1 MKSRYTI
8 GNRDMTANVNPL
20 LIDGQWVQEREGC
33 NTFSPVNPRTREQLP
48 EVFPISDESTVDK
61 LVVAAAAA
69 APQLREVAPERLATF
84 LEACATNIEAKADEL
99 VRWANL
105 ETGLPTEPRLRNVE
119 LPRTTTQLRLAAKAV
134 RERSFCDPII
144 DTKAG
149 LRTMSGSLGAPVVVF
164 GPNNFPF
171 AFNAVMGGDFAS
183 AIAAGNPVIAKVH
196 PGHPKTSQLLAEC
209 AWAAV
214 QAAGLPRATFQM
226 VYELPKEA
234 GFKLVTA
241 PQVGAFAF
249 TGSRRAGLALKAA
262 ADAAGKLAYLELSS
276 INPIFVL
283 PGAIAER
290 GNELATELFGSC
302 AMGAGQFC
310 TSPGVSIVVDS
321 PQTTS
326 WIQELTKQFGAATPG
341 TLLSANAPSH
351 LAHSVGVLQASGAQ
365 VLVGGKPKT
374 DGPYAFENTLLQV
387 SGDAFLE
394 RPAELQT
401 EAFGTVHLVVVAS
414 SFEQVVAIAGALEGN
429 LTACVY
435 TAKSGADDASYVALE
450 KVLRYKVGRLLND
463 KMPTG
468 VAVSDAMQH
477 GGPYPSTGHPG
488 FTAVGMPSA
497 IRRFVVRHCYDAV
510 RPNRLPPELW
520 DANPLGI
527 WRNVDGVWS
536 RGTIGG

>member
-1 MKSRYTI
+1 M
-8 GNRDMTANVNPL
+8 ANSNPIL
-20 LIDGQWVQEREGC
+20 VDGQWVQERAGC
-33 NTFSPVNPRTREQLP
+33 DTFTAINPRTREPLP
-48 EVFPISDESTVDK
+48 EVFPISDENTVNK
-61 LVVAAAAA
+61 LLAAAAAA
-69 APQLREVAPERLATF
+69 APALREVSPEHIATF
-84 LEACATNIEAKADEL
+84 LEACASNIEAKADDL

-134 RERSFCDPII
+134 RARSFCDPII
-144 DTKAG
+144 DTKAN
-149 LRTMSGSLGAPVVVF
+149 LRTMSGPLGAPVVVF

-214 QAAGLPRATFQM
+214 QSSGLPRATFQM

-234 GFKLVTA
+234 GFALVTA
-241 PQVGAFAF
+241 HQVAGFAF

-262 ADAAGKLAYLELSS
+262 ADGAGKLSYLELSS

-283 PGAIAER
+283 PGVIAER
-290 GNELATELFGSC
+290 GNEMAAELFGSC

-310 TSPGVSIVVDS
+310 TSPGVSIVIDS
-321 PQTTS
+321 PQTQA
-326 WIQELTKQFGAATPG
+326 WIEELKKQFAAAQPG
-341 TLLSANAPSH
+341 TLLSASAPNN
-351 LAHSVGVLQASGAQ
+351 LASSVSVLQQSGAS

-387 SGDAFLE
+387 SGDQFLKQ
-394 RPAELQT
+394 PNALQT

-414 SFEQVVAIAGALEGN
+414 SFEQVLAIAGALEGN

-435 TAKSGADDASYVALE
+435 TAKSGADDANYTSLE

-477 GGPYPSTGHPG
+477 GGPFPSTGHPG
-488 FTAVGMPSA
+488 FTAVGMPSS
-497 IRRFVVRHCYDAV
+497 IRRFVARHCYDAV
-510 RPNRLPPELW
+510 RPNRLPPELA
-520 DANPLGI
+520 DDNPLGI
-527 WRNVDGVWS
+527 WRNVDGEWT
-536 RGTIGG
+536 RAAIGG

>member
-1 MKSRYTI
+1 MS
-8 GNRDMTANVNPL
+8 GNLNPI
-20 LIDGQWVQEREGC
+20 LIDGQWVQERVGC
-33 NTFSPVNPRTREQLP
+33 DTFSPINPRTREVLP
-48 EVFPISDESTVDK
+48 EVFPISDESTVAK

-69 APQLREVAPERLATF
+69 APALREVSSERIATF

-105 ETGLPTEPRLRNVE
+105 ETALPTEPRLRNVE
-119 LPRTTTQLRLAAKAV
+119 LPRTTNQLRLAAKAV
-134 RERSFCDPII
+134 RARSFCDPII
-144 DTKAG
+144 DTKAS
-149 LRTMSGSLGAPVVVF
+149 LRTMSGPLGAPVVVF

-196 PGHPKTSQLLAEC
+196 PAHPKTSQLLAEC
-209 AWAAV
+209 AWAAL

-241 PQVGAFAF
+241 PEVGAFAF
-249 TGSRRAGLALKAA
+249 TGSRRAGLALKSA
-262 ADAAGKLAYLELSS
+262 ADSAGKLAYLELSS

-290 GNELATELFGSC
+290 GNELASELFGSC

-321 PQTTS
+321 PQTQS
-326 WIQELTKQFGAATPG
+326 WIAELKKQFGAGAPG
-341 TLLSANAPSH
+341 ALLSAQAPSN
-351 LAHSVGVLQASGAQ
+351 LANSVSVLQASGAEL
-365 VLVGGKPKT
+365 LVGGKAKSE
-374 DGPYAFENTLLQV
+374 GAYAFENTLLQV
-387 SGDAFLE
+387 SGEQFLKH
-394 RPAELQT
+394 PVALQT
-401 EAFGTVHLVVVAS
+401 EAFGTVHMVVVAAS
-414 SFEQVVAIAGALEGN
+414 IEQLVAVAAALEGN

-435 TAKSGADDASYVALE
+435 SAKSGADDASYVTLE

-510 RPNRLPPELW
+510 RANRLPPELQ
-520 DANPLGI
+520 DDNPLEI
-527 WRNVDGVWS
+527 WRCVDGEWT
-536 RGTIGG
+536 RGSIAG

>member
-1 MKSRYTI
+1 
-8 GNRDMTANVNPL
+8 MTANVNPIL
-20 LIDGQWVQEREGC
+20 VDGQWVQEREGSG
-33 NTFSPVNPRTREQLP
+33 NFSPINPRTREQLP
-48 EVFPISDESTVDK
+48 ELFPISGESTVNK

-69 APQLREVAPERLATF
+69 APALRDVSPERIATF
-84 LEACATNIEAKADEL
+84 LETCASNIEAKADDL

-149 LRTMSGSLGAPVVVF
+149 LRTLSGSLGAPVVVF

-214 QAAGLPRATFQM
+214 QTTGLPRATFQM
-226 VYELPKEA
+226 VYDLPKEA

-241 PQVGAFAF
+241 HEVGAFAF

-262 ADAAGKLAYLELSS
+262 ADAAGKLSYLELSS
-276 INPIFVL
+276 INPIFIL
-283 PGAIAER
+283 PGAITER
-290 GNELATELFGSC
+290 GNEVATELFGSC

-321 PQTTS
+321 PQTQS
-326 WIQELTKQFGAATPG
+326 WVAELTKQFGAGTPG
-341 TLLSANAPSH
+341 TLLSATAPSN
-351 LAHSVGVLQASGAQ
+351 LANSVSVLQASGAE
-365 VLVGGKPKT
+365 VLVGGKPKA

-387 SGDAFLE
+387 GGDQFLKH
-394 RPAELQT
+394 PVALQT

-414 SFEQVVAIAGALEGN
+414 SFEQLVAIAGALEGN

-435 TAKSGADDASYVALE
+435 TAKSGADDASYTALE

-477 GGPYPSTGHPG
+477 GGPFPSTGHPG
-488 FTAVGMPSA
+488 FTAVGMPSS

-510 RPNRLPPELW
+510 RPTRLPAELQ
-520 DANPLGI
+520 DANPLGV
-527 WRNVDGVWS
+527 WRTVDGAWT
-536 RGTIGG
+536 RDAIGG

>member
-1 MKSRYTI
+1 MA
-8 GNRDMTANVNPL
+8 ANVNPIL
-20 LIDGQWVQEREGC
+20 VDGQWVQEREGC
-33 NTFSPVNPRTREQLP
+33 ETFRPINPRTREPLP
-48 EVFPISDESTVDK
+48 EVFPISDSNTVQK
-61 LVVAAAAA
+61 LVAAAAA
-69 APQLREVAPERLATF
+69 AAPALREVSAERIATF
-84 LEACATNIEAKADEL
+84 LEACASNIEAKADEL
-99 VRWANL
+99 VKWANL

-119 LPRTTTQLRLAAKAV
+119 LPRTTNQLRLAAKAV
-134 RERSFCDPII
+134 RERSFCEPII

-149 LRTMSGSLGAPVVVF
+149 LRTLSGSLGAPVVVF

-214 QAAGLPRATFQM
+214 QATGLPRATFQM

-234 GFKLVTA
+234 GFQLVTA
-241 PQVGAFAF
+241 PEVGAFAF

-262 ADAAGKLAYLELSS
+262 ADAAGKLSYLELSS

-290 GNELATELFGSC
+290 GTEVATELFGSC

-321 PQTTS
+321 PQTQA
-326 WIQELTKQFGAATPG
+326 WLEELARQFAAGAPG
-341 TLLSANAPSH
+341 TLLSAAAPSN
-351 LAHSVGVLQASGAQ
+351 LATSVGVLQSSGAE
-365 VLVGGKPKT
+365 VLAGGKPKA
-374 DGPYAFENTLLQV
+374 DGPFAFENTLLRV
-387 SGDAFLE
+387 SGDQFLKQ
-394 RPAELQT
+394 PSALQT

-435 TAKSGADDASYVALE
+435 SAKNGADDGNYTTLE

-477 GGPYPSTGHPG
+477 GGPFPSTGHPG

-510 RPNRLPPELW
+510 RPHRLPPELQ
-520 DANPLGI
+520 DGNPLEI
-527 WRNVDGVWS
+527 WRNVDGEWT
-536 RGTIGG
+536 RRAIGA

>member
-1 MKSRYTI
+1 MS
-8 GNRDMTANVNPL
+8 ASVNPIL
-20 LIDGQWVQEREGC
+20 VDGQWVQERVGAA
-33 NTFSPVNPRTREQLP
+33 TFKAVNPRTREVLP
-48 EVFPISDESTVDK
+48 DVFPISDESTVAK
-61 LVVAAAAA
+61 LVAAAAA
-69 APQLREVAPERLATF
+69 AAVELREVEPERIATF
-84 LEACATNIEAKADEL
+84 LEACAANIEAKADDL
-99 VRWANL
+99 VRVANL
-105 ETGLPTEPRLRNVE
+105 ETALPTEPRLRNVE

-134 RERSFCDPII
+134 RSRAFCDPIL
-144 DTKAG
+144 DTKAN
-149 LRTMSGSLGAPVVVF
+149 LRTMGGPLGGPIVVF

-209 AWAAV
+209 ALAAV
-214 QAAGLPRATFQM
+214 QSSGLPRATFQM
-226 VYELPKEA
+226 VYELPKDV

-241 PQVGAFAF
+241 HEVVAIAF
-249 TGSRRAGLALKAA
+249 TGSRRGGLALKTAA
-262 ADAAGKLAYLELSS
+262 EGAGKVAYLELSS

-290 GNELATELFGSC
+290 GKEVATELFGSC

-321 PQTTS
+321 AQTRA
-326 WIQELTKQFGAATPG
+326 WLQELQQQFVAAAPGA
-341 TLLSANAPSH
+341 LLSAFAPDN
-351 LAHSVGVLQASGAQ
+351 LAAAVGVLQSAGAQ
-365 VLVGGKPKT
+365 VLVGGKPKA

-387 SGDAFLE
+387 SGEQFLKD
-394 RPAELQT
+394 PVALQT

-414 SFEQVVAIAGALEGN
+414 TFEQMVAVASALEGN
-429 LTACVY
+429 LTGCVY
-435 TAKSGADDASYVALE
+435 TAKNGSDDADYVTLE

-477 GGPYPSTGHPG
+477 GGPYPSAGHPG

-497 IRRFVVRHCYDAV
+497 IRRFVARRCYDAV
-510 RPNRLPPELW
+510 RANRLPPELQ
-520 DANPLGI
+520 DANPLGV
-527 WRNVDGVWS
+527 WRNVDGEWT
-536 RGTIGG
+536 RGPLGG